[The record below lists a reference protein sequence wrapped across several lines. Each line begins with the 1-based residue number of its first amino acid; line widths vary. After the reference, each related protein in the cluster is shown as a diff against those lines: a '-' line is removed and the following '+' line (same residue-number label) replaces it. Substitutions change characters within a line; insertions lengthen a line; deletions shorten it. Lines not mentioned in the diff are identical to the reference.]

1 MRLKF
6 GLVMATEQAGLQRVE
21 AVAHRGPSPPRHGG
35 QGALCCPILLHCL
48 QSKSRI
54 ADQPSDRCGSV
65 PRAPHRG
72 CLQGSEWAEQAWS
85 AGQQCR
91 QGDRSNR
98 LRAPPAPRSAQDPSR
113 RELVQPAAPMA
124 LVLALNGVSLRLDPG
139 SVSLD
144 DLLRALRADGGA
156 PAAAWLAAAHHLLA
170 CGRER
175 DFEAVL
181 SEAAEREP
189 APGSPPAVVFP
200 HVQALCSLA
209 EFSAQQ
215 AAGERERR
223 RRQELL
229 MRATDLCHRAQ
240 RLSLEEQLPE
250 LVLGH
255 VALVKV
261 RWGLRQAVGGLV
273 SAS

>member
-1 MRLKF
+1 
-6 GLVMATEQAGLQRVE
+6 
-21 AVAHRGPSPPRHGG
+21 
-35 QGALCCPILLHCL
+35 
-48 QSKSRI
+48 
-54 ADQPSDRCGSV
+54 
-65 PRAPHRG
+65 
-72 CLQGSEWAEQAWS
+72 
-85 AGQQCR
+85 
-91 QGDRSNR
+91 
-98 LRAPPAPRSAQDPSR
+98 
-113 RELVQPAAPMA
+113 MA
-124 LVLALNGVSLRLDPG
+124 LVLPLNGVSLRLDPG
-139 SVSLD
+139 IVSLD

-175 DFEAVL
+175 DFESVL

-189 APGSPPAVVFP
+189 APGAPPAAVFP

-261 RWGLRQAVGGLV
+261 RRVGGLV
-273 SAS
+273 LPNPYGPSAVNPLFASAWKGGELTCLCCARTVSCCSASVALLVCKRAG

>member
-1 MRLKF
+1 
-6 GLVMATEQAGLQRVE
+6 
-21 AVAHRGPSPPRHGG
+21 
-35 QGALCCPILLHCL
+35 
-48 QSKSRI
+48 
-54 ADQPSDRCGSV
+54 
-65 PRAPHRG
+65 
-72 CLQGSEWAEQAWS
+72 
-85 AGQQCR
+85 
-91 QGDRSNR
+91 
-98 LRAPPAPRSAQDPSR
+98 
-113 RELVQPAAPMA
+113 MA
-124 LVLALNGVSLRLDPG
+124 LVLPLNGVSLRLDPG

-189 APGSPPAVVFP
+189 TPGTPPAAVFP

-261 RWGLRQAVGGLV
+261 RCWQDVCRLLSAAWRQPTSAALQCCIAAVWMAWMACLRTRWSANSAHQPAAHCLAHHHAGRHGWRSQGL
-273 SAS
+273 